1 MREREREEKA
11 RGRLPTQTH
20 WTSAHLCVCV
30 CVCVAMCVCVCGYV
44 RAFACVTAPLSTRP
58 ENKQVFGLQKIR
70 DDEDNEMHYLGCA
83 TAFYH
88 MGVSG
93 SAHPYSR

>member
-1 MREREREEKA
+1 MSERERA
-11 RGRLPTQTH
+11 RRESEREAANPNTLDFC
-20 WTSAHLCVCV
+20 SLMCVCV
-30 CVCVAMCVCVCGYV
+30 CVCVCGYV